1 MNNKGQSLVIF
12 ILIIPILLGIV
23 VLVIDAGNAIYEK
36 NKINNVIE
44 MVLEDGLED
53 GYSEEEIN
61 KLIDYN
67 LDSGTYSVDVDN
79 DVINIKVSDDV
90 DGVFSNILDID
101 GFHIV
106 SEYDGYMENDKKV
119 IEKVK

>member
-1 MNNKGQSLVIF
+1 MSQTKALLTAVNNYICKFNLTPIELPIF
-12 ILIIPILLGIV
+12 DHLS
-23 VLVIDAGNAIYEK
+23 AI
-36 NKINNVIE
+36 
-44 MVLEDGLED
+44 
-53 GYSEEEIN
+53 

-79 DVINIKVSDDV
+79 DVINIKVSDYV

-106 SEYDGYMENDKKV
+106 SEYDGYIENNKKV

>member
-1 MNNKGQSLVIF
+1 MNNKGQSLVLF

-23 VLVIDAGNAIYEK
+23 VLVIDCGNALVTK

-44 MVLEDGLED
+44 MVLEYGLEED
-53 GYSEEEIN
+53 MDEEKLN
-61 KLIDYN
+61 NLIDYN
-67 LDSGTYSVDVDN
+67 LDNGTYDISIEDEVISVEVN
-79 DVINIKVSDDV
+79 SYVEGI
-90 DGVFSNILDID
+90 FSNILDID

-106 SEYDGYMENDKKV
+106 SEYMGYMENDKKV

>member
-1 MNNKGQSLVIF
+1 MNNKGQSLVLF

-23 VLVIDAGNAIYEK
+23 VLVIDCGNALVTK

-44 MVLEDGLED
+44 MVLEYGLEED
-53 GYSEEEIN
+53 MDEEKLN
-61 KLIDYN
+61 NLIDYN
-67 LDSGTYSVDVDN
+67 LGSATYSVSVEN
-79 DVINIKVSDDV
+79 DAINVKVSDYV

-106 SEYDGYMENDKKV
+106 SEYIGYMENNKKV
-119 IEKVK
+119 IDKVK

>member
-1 MNNKGQSLVIF
+1 MNNKGQSLVLF

-53 GYSEEEIN
+53 EYGEEEIN
-61 KLIDYN
+61 RLIDYN
-67 LDSGTYSVDVDN
+67 LDSGTYSVSMED
-79 DVINIKVSDDV
+79 DVINIKVSDYV

>member
-1 MNNKGQSLVIF
+1 MNNKGQSLVLF

-23 VLVIDAGNAIYEK
+23 VLVIDAGNAVVEK

-79 DVINIKVSDDV
+79 DVINIKVSDYV

-106 SEYDGYMENDKKV
+106 SEYDGYIENNKKV

>member
-1 MNNKGQSLVIF
+1 MNNKGQSLVLF

-23 VLVIDAGNAIYEK
+23 VLVIDCGNALVTK

-79 DVINIKVSDDV
+79 DVINIKVSDYV

-106 SEYDGYMENDKKV
+106 SEYDGYIENNKKV